1 MVAVVI
7 GLMMTGCATVPSGP
21 SVMVLPGTGKSFEEF
36 QGDDLVCRQW
46 AARQIGITPGRA
58 SAGALATG
66 ATIGTGVGAAAGAA
80 VGAAA
85 GSPATGAAVGAGVG
99 LLGGTT
105 AGASRAEMTGAAA
118 QERYDITYMQCM
130 YAKGHRV
137 PVPGS
142 YSSPAPPAAAPLPPG
157 VPPPPA
163 GTPPPPPAPSR

>member
-66 ATIGTGVGAAAGAA
+66 ATIGTGVGAAAG
-80 VGAAA
+80 V
-85 GSPATGAAVGAGVG
+85 
-99 LLGGTT
+99 
-105 AGASRAEMTGAAA
+105 
-118 QERYDITYMQCM
+118 I
-130 YAKGHRV
+130 
-137 PVPGS
+137 
-142 YSSPAPPAAAPLPPG
+142 
-157 VPPPPA
+157 
-163 GTPPPPPAPSR
+163 PSKTS